1 MLTLISIVLII
12 FILFFLIIYKK
23 KYISNKLEYTN
34 NFAVDNIQKKT
45 RTNLKRFTSKKNLN
59 LIDTKVLL
67 NNQKAILRKEMLNL
81 YKGSKEEKIKALNIA
96 AYLSDKSTLS
106 ILRLGLKDMD
116 SDIVKLSAKLI
127 QKFK

>member
-1 MLTLISIVLII
+1 MFTLISIFLII

-23 KYISNKLEYTN
+23 KYISNKLKYKK
-34 NFAVDNIQKKT
+34 NFETYNTQKNIG
-45 RTNLKRFTSKKNLN
+45 TNLNRFKSKNSLN
-59 LIDTKVLL
+59 LIDTKISL
-67 NNQKAILRKEMLNL
+67 NNQKAILRKEMLDL

-106 ILRLGLKDMD
+106 ILKLGLKDMD